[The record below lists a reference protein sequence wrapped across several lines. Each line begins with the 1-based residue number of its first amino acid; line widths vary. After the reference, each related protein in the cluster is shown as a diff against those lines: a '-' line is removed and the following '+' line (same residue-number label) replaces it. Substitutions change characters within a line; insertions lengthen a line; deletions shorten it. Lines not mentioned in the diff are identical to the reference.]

1 MLYFCLLLYV
11 TLIYVRPA
19 EIVPEWANIP
29 FVDILTGI
37 SALIGAFSVAAKPR
51 KVMNLPQDKLMLG
64 FWAIIAISSFKVW
77 FTGVYYAF
85 LAFMP
90 PVFVYFL
97 IRASV
102 HSQRQVKG
110 LIYLL
115 IALNVFLAVNGIVQY
130 HTGVGLGDVGLI
142 LDRIYGTGIFND
154 PNDLGLTFVMSVP
167 LVLLVIGLRSTWLLF
182 RIFGIVVL
190 GVILLAIYYT
200 NSRGA
205 IIGLGATMVVYSFVK
220 FTKPKALIVAAV
232 LLSIIAVAA
241 PSRGGEIT
249 FDESS
254 AQTRIQSWAEGW
266 AMLKANPLT
275 GVGYD
280 QYTEY
285 HYAVAHNSFVH
296 VFAELGLIGTFIF
309 VGMFYWYFKGLML
322 IPNTNTEF
330 LPWRRA
336 LFTSAVGMCACA
348 WFLSRQ
354 YVAIFYVL
362 LALGASAVNLNVP
375 PEQSD
380 KLQTTQKDV
389 VIIFG
394 LTIFGILFVYFS
406 IRTMAVWGGGG

>member
-1 MLYFCLLLYV
+1 MLYACLLLYV

-19 EIVPEWANIP
+19 EIVPEWATIP

-37 SALIGAFSVAAKPR
+37 SAVIGVFSIAAKPR
-51 KVMNLPQDKLMLG
+51 KILDLPQDKLLLA

-77 FTGVYYAF
+77 FSGVYYAF

-102 HSQRQVKG
+102 QSLAQLKG
-110 LIYLL
+110 LAYLL

-130 HTGVGLGDVGLI
+130 HTGVGLGDVGMI
-142 LDRIYGTGIFND
+142 LDRIYGLGIFND
-154 PNDLGLTFVMSVP
+154 PNDLGMTFVMTVP
-167 LVLLVIGLRSTWLLF
+167 FVSARSIGLRGTWLIFRILGIIVLGVLLV
-182 RIFGIVVL
+182 
-190 GVILLAIYYT
+190 AMYYT

-205 IIGLGATMVVYSFVK
+205 IVGLDATMVAYSFIK
-220 FTKPKALIVAAV
+220 FSKPKAMVASAV
-232 LLSIIAVAA
+232 LIALVTVAA
-241 PSRGGEIT
+241 PSRGNEMT

-266 AMLKANPLT
+266 AMLKSHPLT

-296 VFAELGLIGTFIF
+296 TFAELGLIGAYIF
-309 VGMFYWYFKGLML
+309 VGMFYWYFKGLNR
-322 IPNTNTEF
+322 IPDSNKEF

-336 LFTSAVGMCACA
+336 LMVSAIGMLACG

-354 YVAIFYVL
+354 YVPIYYML
-362 LALGASAVNLNVP
+362 LAMGASAVSLNVP
-375 PEQSD
+375 PEEKS
-380 KLQTTQKDV
+380 KLQTA
-389 VIIFG
+389 
-394 LTIFGILFVYFS
+394 
-406 IRTMAVWGGGG
+406 R

>member
-1 MLYFCLLLYV
+1 MLYACLLLYV

-19 EIVPEWANIP
+19 EIVPEWATFP
-29 FVDILTGI
+29 FVDILTGV
-37 SALIGAFSVAAKPR
+37 SAAIGVFSFGAKPR
-51 KVMNLPQDKLMLG
+51 KILDLPTDKLVLA

-77 FTGVYYAF
+77 FFGVYYAF

-102 HSQRQVKG
+102 QSNAHLKG
-110 LIYLL
+110 LVYLL
-115 IALNVFLAVNGIVQY
+115 IALNVFLAVNGIIQY
-130 HTGVGLGDVGLI
+130 NTGVGLGDVGMT
-142 LDRIYGTGIFND
+142 LDRIYGLGIFND
-154 PNDLGLTFVMSVP
+154 PNDLGMTFVMTVP
-167 LVLLVIGLRSTWLLF
+167 FVLLAIGLRSTWL
-182 RIFGIVVL
+182 IFKMVTVIFL
-190 GVILLAIYYT
+190 GAILTALYYT

-205 IIGLGATMVVYSFVK
+205 ILGLDATMVAYSFIK
-220 FTKPKALIVAAV
+220 FSKPKASIVSAV
-232 LLSIIAVAA
+232 LIAVVAVAA

-266 AMLKANPLT
+266 AMLKSHPLT

-296 VFAELGLIGTFIF
+296 TFAELGLIGAFIF
-309 VGMFYWYFKGLML
+309 VGMFYWYFKGLNL
-322 IPNTNTEF
+322 IPDSNQEF

-336 LFTSAVGMCACA
+336 LMVSAIGMMTCG

-354 YVAIFYVL
+354 YVPIYYML
-362 LALGASAVNLNVP
+362 LAMGASAVSLNVP
-375 PEQSD
+375 PEEKS
-380 KLQTTQKDV
+380 KLQTGQHDV
-389 VIIFG
+389 IVISV
-394 LTIFGILFVYFS
+394 LTIFLVVFVYFS
-406 IRTMAVWGGGG
+406 IRTMAVWSG